1 MSLCLRRSLRK
12 LKKLAPEKL
21 HGVNL
26 RMGGCEWKMGVCL
39 LATARSKRYLDLGY
53 ASLNEY
59 AERSLKLSGKKAYL
73 LMLTARALEHLP
85 LFSAAYQE
93 GLLCWGKLRAL
104 QSVVTP
110 ETERT
115 WLAYSLEHN
124 STQVVSAVSMS
135 PRAWKKQQGLNASLK
150 QKPFVAPPDVEQVF
164 DLLAAEQAREARE
177 KAAREASVRQGAGC
191 DRQAGEPQAT
201 EPWASGQQVA
211 EEDGVP
217 QACPDSRAPEAQ
229 TLGVASRVSGPRL
242 DFETALGREAWS
254 GENAHEPFPIRD
266 SFEGEERPFAPPT
279 LADSAARKIRVTVE
293 FTPDQYA
300 IFEQSERCAKAQIGG
315 RVDRAAAVVR
325 MCEAHLAATTSR
337 TRLKYQV
344 VVHTS
349 ADGEHGWYETAQGP
363 LPASAEA
370 VRQATQGAGAKRA
383 SKPGRV
389 ARPSTDPAPR
399 STSDSASPSVA
410 NATSSAT
417 AESPC
422 KDIEEAD
429 QQMAAGSA
437 SKRRREPVPAA
448 TLRALYLRAG
458 RKCERC
464 GCANAGLH
472 VHHRRP
478 VCEGGSN
485 DLESLELLCG
495 PCHSGHHQ
503 SDYLAKPHWQAARS
517 KAVSGKPAR
526 ERPGEPWD
534 DPGQGSGG
542 ESLTSRADSRP
553 SPSSLEAT
561 GVAHC

>member
-59 AERSLKLSGKKAYL
+59 AEKSLKLSGKKAYL

-124 STQVVSAVSMS
+124 STQVVSAVAMS

-164 DLLAAEQAREARE
+164 DKLAEEQAREARE
-177 KAAREASVRQGAGC
+177 KALK
-191 DRQAGEPQAT
+191 
-201 EPWASGQQVA
+201 
-211 EEDGVP
+211 
-217 QACPDSRAPEAQ
+217 ACPDSRAPEVQ
-229 TLGVASRVSGPRL
+229 TPGVASRLSGPGL
-242 DFETALGREAWS
+242 DSETALGREAWS
-254 GENAHEPFPIRD
+254 GENAREPFPTRD

-300 IFEQSERCAKAQIGG
+300 VFEQSERCAKAQIGG

-349 ADGEHGWYETAQGP
+349 AHEDHGLYETAQGP
-363 LPASAEA
+363 LPASPE
-370 VRQATQGAGAKRA
+370 VVQQATSQDAKRG
-383 SKPGRV
+383 KPAEDRM
-389 ARPSTDPAPR
+389 PM
-399 STSDSASPSVA
+399 
-410 NATSSAT
+410 ATSEPVQKDEQETPGAPSSTPLPAGKSKRETDAQAAPSAT
-417 AESPC
+417 PRPAQKRANVPTATPSPE
-422 KDIEEAD
+422 KKP
-429 QQMAAGSA
+429 
-437 SKRRREPVPAA
+437 KRENVPAA

-458 RKCERC
+458 HRCERC
-464 GCANAGLH
+464 GCSNGAMH
-472 VHHRRP
+472 VHHPRP
-478 VCEGGSN
+478 VCEGGDNS
-485 DLESLELLCG
+485 LESLELLCG
-495 PCHSGHHQ
+495 PCHSGHHEA
-503 SDYLAKPHWQAARS
+503 DYQTKPTWQAARS
-517 KAVSGKPAR
+517 KAVTRGQR
-526 ERPGEPWD
+526 EYPPQT
-534 DPGQGSGG
+534 P
-542 ESLTSRADSRP
+542 LSRP
-553 SPSSLEAT
+553 DSTSPPPPLP
-561 GVAHC
+561 GVPSHH

>member
-1 MSLCLRRSLRK
+1 MSLCLKRSLRK
-12 LKKLAPEKL
+12 LKRLAPQKL

-26 RMGGCEWKMGVCL
+26 RIRNDLGASEWKMGVCL
-39 LATARSKRYLDLGY
+39 LATARNKRYLDLGY

-59 AERSLKLSGKKAYL
+59 AEKSLKLSGKKAYL

-110 ETERT
+110 ETEKT

-124 STQVVSAVSMS
+124 STRVVSAVAMS

-150 QKPFVAPPDVEQVF
+150 QKPFVQPPDVQEVF
-164 DLLAAEQAREARE
+164 DQVAAEQTRIKEAESSKVPAAESESSASPASLSAEDAPRRVPSGESPAAKPPVERADPE
-177 KAAREASVRQGAGC
+177 KLDVS
-191 DRQAGEPQAT
+191 GERADPV
-201 EPWASGQQVA
+201 EPGGPLA
-211 EEDGVP
+211 EEN
-217 QACPDSRAPEAQ
+217 
-229 TLGVASRVSGPRL
+229 
-242 DFETALGREAWS
+242 LGRE
-254 GENAHEPFPIRD
+254 
-266 SFEGEERPFAPPT
+266 RPLAPPS
-279 LADSAARKIRVTVE
+279 LADMAAKKIRVTVE

-300 IFEQSERCAKAQIGG
+300 FFEMSERCAKAQIGG

-325 MCEAHLAATTSR
+325 MCEAHLASTTSR

-349 ADGEHGWYETAQGP
+349 ADGEQGWYETAQGP

-370 VRQATQGAGAKRA
+370 VRQATQDAGTKRA
-383 SKPGRV
+383 SKPGRA
-389 ARPSTDPAPR
+389 ARPTGPYPG
-399 STSDSASPSVA
+399 STSNSGAGSPSVA
-410 NATSSAT
+410 EATSSAT
-417 AESPC
+417 VESPG

-429 QQMAAGSA
+429 LQQAAGGA
-437 SKRRREPVPAA
+437 SKRRREAVPAA

-517 KAVSGKPAR
+517 KALTREPRGPTLPRSGF
-526 ERPGEPWD
+526 D
-534 DPGQGSGG
+534 SG
-542 ESLTSRADSRP
+542 LTRGGDESRP
-553 SPSSLEAT
+553 RQAQPEPS
-561 GVAHC
+561 G

>member
-1 MSLCLRRSLRK
+1 MSLCLKKSLRK
-12 LKKLAPEKL
+12 LKRLAPEKL

-26 RMGGCEWKMGVCL
+26 RIRRDLGGCEWKMGVCL

-59 AERSLKLSGKKAYL
+59 AEKSLKLSSKKAYL

-124 STQVVSAVSMS
+124 STQVVSAVAMS
-135 PRAWKKQQGLNASLK
+135 PRAWKKQQGLNGSLK

-164 DLLAAEQAREARE
+164 DKLAEEQAREARE
-177 KAAREASVRQGAGC
+177 KALK
-191 DRQAGEPQAT
+191 
-201 EPWASGQQVA
+201 
-211 EEDGVP
+211 
-217 QACPDSRAPEAQ
+217 ACPDSRAPEAQ
-229 TLGVASRVSGPRL
+229 TPGVASRLSGPGL
-242 DFETALGREAWS
+242 DSEAAVGREREASS
-254 GENAHEPFPIRD
+254 GENAHESFPTRD

-279 LADSAARKIRVTVE
+279 LANSAARKIRVTVE

-315 RVDRAAAVVR
+315 RVDRAATVVR

-349 ADGEHGWYETAQGP
+349 TDGDHGWYETAQGP
-363 LPASAEA
+363 LPASPEAVQQARSQDAKRGQYGEADPPANSATKPPQRVKRAEPARRAKGDDSTGPSSAEA
-370 VRQATQGAGAKRA
+370 AKIVV
-383 SKPGRV
+383 P
-389 ARPSTDPAPR
+389 PSETP
-399 STSDSASPSVA
+399 
-410 NATSSAT
+410 ATS
-417 AESPC
+417 
-422 KDIEEAD
+422 
-429 QQMAAGSA
+429 AGSTEA
-437 SKRRREPVPAA
+437 PLSNPRPGKKPKRENVPAA

-458 RKCERC
+458 HRCERC
-464 GCANAGLH
+464 GCSNGGLH

-478 VCEGGSN
+478 VCEGGDSS
-485 DLESLELLCG
+485 LGSLELLCG
-495 PCHSGHHQ
+495 PCHSGHHE
-503 SDYLAKPHWQAARS
+503 SDYQIKPTWQAARS
-517 KAVSGKPAR
+517 KAVAR
-526 ERPGEPWD
+526 
-534 DPGQGSGG
+534 GQR
-542 ESLTSRADSRP
+542 EP
-553 SPSSLEAT
+553 SPQAPLSRLDSTSPPPPLP
-561 GVAHC
+561 VVPSHH